1 MKYSYQWL
9 KTFLPSLPPPQG
21 VADAISL
28 HAFEVEDMA
37 RKGKDTQMVISVL
50 PNRVADA
57 GGHEGMARELGAI
70 LNKKVTYRTPVMKE
84 SPTVRTA
91 GQVRV
96 KLQAEGDVTRYS
108 LRIVDKVAV
117 GKSPAHIVER
127 LATCDIQSINNIV
140 DAANYVMLETGQPL
154 HVFDADTIKGG
165 ITVRRSVRG
174 ERIETLDGADIELP
188 IGTLVIADND
198 GPIAIAGIKGGA
210 RTGVTEGTT
219 RVAIEGAHF
228 DRALIRK
235 TAKLLGISTDAS
247 QRFAA
252 GLHPSLAAHGVDRL
266 AALVRD
272 VAGGVVLR
280 GRIDVGESDPS
291 PARMSLSTAHVTAML
306 GVEIPEKEIEAILK
320 RLGCAVTRLAKSS
333 YRVIAPSFRIDLS
346 NETDVIEEVGRIAGY
361 DRVPTTPPS
370 AQLVPPHANDLH
382 ELKEELRDL
391 LAATGY
397 SEVMNYAF
405 MSADD
410 AAKLLMNTNDLIPL
424 ENPISSNS
432 AYMRGT
438 LHAGMFKNIR
448 THQDGKYN
456 PKFFEIGRV
465 FLQTPKH
472 VTERDHLTLMLA
484 RPQESNGD
492 LFFEA
497 KGDISTV
504 LERFGIPEHKL
515 HNFRERRDT
524 HWPMIA
530 EHVAHP
536 YRAATIDIE
545 GAHVG
550 VIYEVHPEVLRR
562 FDITLR
568 VAVVEIMLTELL
580 DLIEEEKEFRPIS
593 KYPAVVRDISLLVP
607 ADTRVDEAQGII
619 EREGGMLLIDSDLF
633 DYYEGDTIGAERR
646 SLAFHLVFQSH
657 DRTLTDEEVDR
668 MMQRIENALTEL
680 EGWEIR

>member
-9 KTFLPSLPPPQG
+9 KTYIPTLPSPEAL
-21 VADAISL
+21 ADAIAL
-28 HAFEVEDMA
+28 HAFEVEDIQ
-37 RKGKDTQMVISVL
+37 RKGKDTQLVISVL

-70 LNKKVTYRTPVMKE
+70 LNKKVTTRTPIMKE
-84 SPTVRTA
+84 SPTVRA
-91 GQVRV
+91 ASGMRV
-96 KLQAEGDVTRYS
+96 KLESPDDVTRYS

-117 GKSPAHIVER
+117 GATPRHIVER
-127 LATCDIQSINNIV
+127 LTTCDIQSINNVV

-154 HVFDADTIKGG
+154 HVFDADTIQGG
-165 ITVRRSVRG
+165 IVVRRSTRG

-188 IGTLVIADND
+188 VGTLVIADHE

-210 RTGVTEGTT
+210 RTGVTEHTT

-235 TAKLLGISTDAS
+235 TAKQLGLSTDAS

-252 GLHPSLAAHGVDRL
+252 GLHPSLAPHGVDRL

-280 GRIDVGESDPS
+280 GRIDAGEPDRAPE
-291 PARMSLSTAHVTAML
+291 RMSLSSAHTAALL
-306 GVEIPEKEIEAILK
+306 GVAIPDKDIEAILK
-320 RLGCAVTRLAKSS
+320 RLGCGVTRLAKSS
-333 YRVIAPSFRIDLS
+333 YRVIAPTFRIDLHS
-346 NETDVIEEVGRIAGY
+346 ETDLIEEVGRITGY
-361 DRVPTTPPS
+361 DRVPPVPPS
-370 AQLVPPHANDLH
+370 AELVPPHANDLH
-382 ELKEELRDL
+382 ELNEELRDL
-391 LAATGY
+391 LASVGY

-405 MSADD
+405 MSAED

-424 ENPISSNS
+424 ENPISSNM
-432 AYMRGT
+432 AFMRGT
-438 LHAGMFKNIR
+438 LHAGLFRNVR
-448 THQDGKYN
+448 AHEGSGYA

-465 FLQTPKH
+465 FLQSPKH

-504 LERFGIPEHKL
+504 LERFGVPEHRL
-515 HNFRERRDT
+515 HDFRERRDT

-530 EHVAHP
+530 AHVAHP

-545 GAHVG
+545 GSHVG

-562 FDITLR
+562 FDISQR
-568 VAVVEIMLTELL
+568 VAVVEIMLHELL
-580 DLIEEEKEFRPIS
+580 ELLEEEKQFRPIS
-593 KYPAVVRDISLLVP
+593 KYPAVVRDISLLLPDDV
-607 ADTRVDEAQGII
+607 RVDEVQGII
-619 EREGGMLLIDSDLF
+619 EKEGGMLLIDSDLF
-633 DYYEGDTIGAERR
+633 DYYEGDAVGEGRK
-646 SLAFHLVFQSH
+646 SLAFHLVFQSQ

-668 MMQRIENALTEL
+668 MMERITSRLSEM